1 MVTRQSQD
9 PLGGLILGRFR
20 RRHISE
26 TAPEQVGQFD
36 LARAAQIEDQGNM
49 IEARVPLHPR
59 GDRQGRRLFLPAPQ
73 HRGVK
78 RALMQIV
85 KSRIGRRR
93 CDDLGARRRQGVG
106 HG

>member
-1 MVTRQSQD
+1 MRGEKVSAEQACGRVHQVGAAHRVQSATDGLTSTMVTRQSQD

-49 IEARVPLHPR
+49 IEARVPLHP
-59 GDRQGRRLFLPAPQ
+59 
-73 HRGVK
+73 
-78 RALMQIV
+78 
-85 KSRIGRRR
+85 
-93 CDDLGARRRQGVG
+93 
-106 HG
+106 